1 MALAGGEFEGATHVE
16 SIDTIK
22 EAQDKAHEF
31 NVRIREVNTDR
42 DTRFCSNK
50 NPGTSEFEHYLKR
63 EEIKNIPSKKGI
75 HRPMASKALVAGI

>member
-1 MALAGGEFEGATHVE
+1 MKGNIQSRMALAGGEFERATHVE

-42 DTRFCSNK
+42 DTRFYSIK
-50 NPGTSEFEHYLKR
+50 KR
-63 EEIKNIPSKKGI
+63 ESTDQWQV
-75 HRPMASKALVAGI
+75 RALVAGI